1 MEYAN
6 ASKVLP
12 KELVAEIKR
21 HFPGGM
27 LFVPK
32 EDFDRNERASLVV
45 KLVEKNVP
53 VDEIA
58 QLAEVT
64 PRHVRRLMRT
74 RGGVCGGGADGI

>member
-12 KELVAEIKR
+12 KELVAEIKCY
-21 HFPGGM
+21 FPGGM
-27 LFVPK
+27 LFVSK

-64 PRHVRRLMRT
+64 PRHVRRLKQT